1 MSRSL
6 ACKDLKNKGY
16 FVDQNLLPCA
26 EKVSKGIRLS
36 KEDGLELINSNNLIF
51 LGYLARYVKEKKT
64 QNYAFFNVNKHLNL
78 TNICV
83 SRCKFCAF
91 SRDKADPDAYAMTA
105 DEAVGDA
112 LKASA
117 FGVTELHVVSGLHPD
132 FPFDYYISVIK
143 ALKETLPDVHIQG
156 FTAVEILYFS
166 QISGLSVEDVLKTL
180 IRAGLGSLP
189 GGGAEILSDR
199 VRARVCEKKANA
211 REWLNVMQTAHGLGL
226 KSNAT
231 MLYGH
236 IETYEERIDHLLKIR
251 ALQDKTGGFQ
261 SFIPLSFHP
270 ANTSLSDLRKP
281 SAFEDLKMLAVCRL
295 MLDNFDHI
303 KAFWIMTGI
312 KIAQLALEFG
322 ADDIDGTIIEEK
334 ITHAAGGKTSQSI
347 KKERLV
353 DLIREM
359 GKIPVERDTLYN
371 RLHVYN

>member
-1 MSRSL
+1 M
-6 ACKDLKNKGY
+6 
-16 FVDQNLLPCA
+16 
-26 EKVSKGIRLS
+26 
-36 KEDGLELINSNNLIF
+36 
-51 LGYLARYVKEKKT
+51 
-64 QNYAFFNVNKHLNL
+64 
-78 TNICV
+78 
-83 SRCKFCAF
+83 
-91 SRDKADPDAYAMTA
+91 
-105 DEAVGDA
+105 
-112 LKASA
+112 
-117 FGVTELHVVSGLHPD
+117 SGLHPD
-132 FPFDYYISVIK
+132 FPFDYYISVIE

-199 VRARVCEKKANA
+199 VRVRVCEKKANA

-322 ADDIDGTIIEEK
+322 ADDIDGTIIEER